1 MRSETSDSGQWIESR
16 PTRGRRALRFGEL
29 WRYREL
35 VTFLAVRDVKVRY
48 KQAVFGGVW
57 AIVQP
62 LAGAAIFTVVFGQV
76 ADLPSDGIP
85 YLVFTFAGFALWT
98 YLSTSVNTARA
109 SLISNSSL
117 ITKVYFP
124 RLAAPLAS
132 VLPALIDLG
141 VALVVLAVLAYAA
154 GVAPGIAVLT
164 APLFL
169 VGTVVVAFGTG
180 TLLAALTVQ
189 YRDLQQVFTVL
200 VQLWLFA
207 SPVAYSSSLIDD
219 RWQWA
224 YALNPM
230 AGVLDGW
237 RWSVLGGPP
246 PGWEL
251 LVSAAVAGVLLVTGL
266 LVFQRNERRFADVI

>member
-85 YLVFTFAGFALWT
+85 YLVLTFAGFALWT
-98 YLSTSVNTARA
+98 YFSTSVNTARA

-219 RWQWA
+219 RWRWA

>member
-1 MRSETSDSGQWIESR
+1 VRSETSDSGQWIESR

-189 YRDLQQVFTVL
+189 YRDLQQVFTIL

-207 SPVAYSSSLIDD
+207 SPVAYSSSLIHD
-219 RWQWA
+219 RWRWA

>member
-1 MRSETSDSGQWIESR
+1 VRSETSDSGQWIESR

-98 YLSTSVNTARA
+98 YFSTSVNTARA

-207 SPVAYSSSLIDD
+207 SPVAYSSSLIHD
-219 RWQWA
+219 RWRWA

>member
-1 MRSETSDSGQWIESR
+1 
-16 PTRGRRALRFGEL
+16 
-29 WRYREL
+29 
-35 VTFLAVRDVKVRY
+35 
-48 KQAVFGGVW
+48 
-57 AIVQP
+57 
-62 LAGAAIFTVVFGQV
+62 
-76 ADLPSDGIP
+76 
-85 YLVFTFAGFALWT
+85 
-98 YLSTSVNTARA
+98 
-109 SLISNSSL
+109 
-117 ITKVYFP
+117 
-124 RLAAPLAS
+124 
-132 VLPALIDLG
+132 
-141 VALVVLAVLAYAA
+141 
-154 GVAPGIAVLT
+154 
-164 APLFL
+164 

-207 SPVAYSSSLIDD
+207 SPVAYSSSLIHD
-219 RWQWA
+219 RWRWA

>member
-1 MRSETSDSGQWIESR
+1 MRSETSPADQWIESR
-16 PTRGRRALRFGEL
+16 PSQGRRALRLGEL
-29 WRYREL
+29 WRHREL
-35 VTFLAVRDVKVRY
+35 VTFFALRDVKVRY
-48 KQAVFGGVW
+48 KQAVFGGLW
-57 AIVQP
+57 AVVQP
-62 LAGAAIFTVVFGQV
+62 LAGAAIFTVVFGQL

-85 YLVFTFAGFALWT
+85 YLVFAFAGFALWT
-98 YLSTSVNTARA
+98 YFSTSVNTARV
-109 SLISNSSL
+109 SLITNSSL

-124 RLAAPLAS
+124 RLAVPLAS

-154 GVAPGIAVLT
+154 GVAPGGAILT

-169 VGTVVVAFGTG
+169 AGAVTVAFGTG

-189 YRDLQQVFTVL
+189 YRDLQHVFTVL

-219 RWQWA
+219 RWRWV

-237 RWSVLGGPP
+237 RWSLLGGPA
-246 PGWEL
+246 PGWQL
-251 LVSAAVAGVLLVTGL
+251 LVSAAVAVLLLMTGL
-266 LVFQRNERRFADVI
+266 VVFQRTERRFADVI

>member
-219 RWQWA
+219 RWRWA

>member
-1 MRSETSDSGQWIESR
+1 VRSETSDSGQWIESR

-207 SPVAYSSSLIDD
+207 SPVAYSSSLIHD
-219 RWQWA
+219 RWRWA

>member
-1 MRSETSDSGQWIESR
+1 MRSETSASDQWIESQ
-16 PTRGRRALRFGEL
+16 PSQGRRALRLGQL

-35 VTFLAVRDVKVRY
+35 VAFFALRDVKVRY
-48 KQAVFGGVW
+48 KQAVFGGMW
-57 AIVQP
+57 AIVAP

-76 ADLPSDGIP
+76 ANLPSDGIP
-85 YLVFTFAGFALWT
+85 YLVFTFAGLVLWT
-98 YLSTSVNTARA
+98 YFSTSVNTARV

-124 RLAAPLAS
+124 RLAVPLAS

-154 GVAPGIAVLT
+154 GVAPGVAILA

-169 VGTVVVAFGTG
+169 VGAVVVAFGTG

-189 YRDLQQVFTVL
+189 YRDLQHVFTVV

-207 SPVAYSSSLIDD
+207 SPVAYSSSLIGDQW
-219 RWQWA
+219 RWA

-251 LVSAAVAGVLLVTGL
+251 LISAAVAVALLMTGL
-266 LVFQRNERRFADVI
+266 LVFQHIERRFADVI

>member
-207 SPVAYSSSLIDD
+207 SPVAYSSSLIHD
-219 RWQWA
+219 RWRWA